1 MTNPSTKQ
9 LTDDRHDHV
18 TMDAVP
24 STALKVI
31 PTQFLFG
38 FAKTRFHLPASE
50 RDSQQLA
57 NRPAITTGNSIA
69 DEVLHF
75 SCAEI
80 FRHDQRTGFADK
92 LSIVRLSITSMPLN
106 VPNLR
111 AFLRIS
117 HAVTLWCLITK
128 AR

>member
-24 STALKVI
+24 STALKMI

-57 NRPAITTGNSIA
+57 NRPAITTGDAVA

-75 SCAEI
+75 TSANI
-80 FRHDQRTGFADK
+80 HRDDQRALRTHQAAVVSLAIDD
-92 LSIVRLSITSMPLN
+92 MPTNFPDL
-106 VPNLR
+106 
-111 AFLRIS
+111 
-117 HAVTLWCLITK
+117 
-128 AR
+128 